1 MPRSHYRTFG
11 PSIEERPLEL
21 YLGACEVTAI
31 SVPRRRL
38 IRPSNLPGQFRAERV
53 LGATG
58 LVRTIT

>member
-21 YLGACEVTAI
+21 YVGPWEVTAI
-31 SVPRRRL
+31 SVARRCL
-38 IRPSNLPGQFRAERV
+38 IRPSNLMGQFRAERV

>member
-11 PSIEERPLEL
+11 PSIEERRLEL

-31 SVPRRRL
+31 SVPRRCQ
-38 IRPSNLPGQFRAERV
+38 IRPSNLPGQFRTERV